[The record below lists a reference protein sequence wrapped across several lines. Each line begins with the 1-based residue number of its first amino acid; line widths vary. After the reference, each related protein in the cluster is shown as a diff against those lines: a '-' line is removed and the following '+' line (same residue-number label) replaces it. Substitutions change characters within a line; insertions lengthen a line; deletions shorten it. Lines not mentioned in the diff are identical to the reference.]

1 MGLPLRPPSP
11 FATGSYV
18 STRILRS
25 CSPGMVRKA
34 SGFGSSVCGWKWRK
48 TVHAR
53 FSAQKP
59 GALNNMGGSINGGI
73 PKSSIF
79 MGFSI
84 LNHPLCDIPILGN
97 PIWVAGWS
105 CLVEVACC
113 CTSGCLVFGRF
124 HRITGVSRGN
134 TISNKQFS
142 KCNL

>member
-11 FATGSYV
+11 FATGSSV

-34 SGFGSSVCGWKWRK
+34 SGFGSYVDENGGK
-48 TVHAR
+48 TVPAR
-53 FSAQKP
+53 FWAQKP

-73 PKSSIF
+73 PKSSILI
-79 MGFSI
+79 GFSI

-134 TISNKQFS
+134 TISNKQCS